1 MIITNATLL
10 TLWENKPLIEGAL
23 VALEGKTIVDFGKV
37 GKLIDRYDDTQVL
50 DVRGRVLIPGLVNG
64 HSHLWRTL
72 APGVLVAGASGYR
85 ELQEKFWW
93 RFGRALSSD
102 DIFLSALVGL
112 LDAVRGGFTTV
123 IDHHFSPRA
132 IDGSLDVVWRA
143 FEEVGLRGCL
153 SYGLSDVDGETATV
167 AGLAENSRFLDRCR
181 NQRSDMMSGLFGLD
195 ASCTVSDR
203 TLSRAVGMAREQ
215 KSGFHVHVSED
226 VGDVAE
232 TRKKYQQTPVDRLV
246 AAGVIKEGSLAAQC
260 IHMLESDYEMLGK
273 AQATVLHSPQSNA
286 FNAVGLGDLGRLN
299 AAKIAMALGT
309 DGFSP
314 SLLEEFRAMVLQQR
328 MRGRSPS
335 EALELAFRTA
345 FSGNADLA
353 TLLFGPPLGR
363 IKPGARADLL
373 VLDYIPPT
381 PLSVANLAD
390 HFLAG
395 LGRAAVKTVIVN
407 GQVVLHDGIFT
418 NLDEAGIRAQARQAA
433 KKLWERM

>member
-1 MIITNATLL
+1 MFH
-10 TLWENKPLIEGAL
+10 
-23 VALEGKTIVDFGKV
+23 FGKV
-37 GKLIDRYDDTQVL
+37 GKLIDRYDDTQML
-50 DVRGRVLIPGLVNG
+50 DVRGRVLIPGLIDG
-64 HSHLWRTL
+64 HGHLWRSL
-72 APGVLVAGASGYR
+72 APGVPVAGASGYR

-93 RFGRALSSD
+93 RFARALGSE
-102 DIFLSALVGL
+102 DIYLSALVGL

-132 IDGSLDVVWRA
+132 VPGSLDAVWRA

-153 SYGLSDVDGETATV
+153 AYGISDVDGEAATV
-167 AGLAENSRFLDRCR
+167 AGLAENSRFLERCR
-181 NQRSDMMSGLFGLD
+181 VQRTDMMSGLFGLD
-195 ASCTVSDR
+195 ASCTVSDK
-203 TLSRAVGMAREQ
+203 TLSQAVGAAKEQ
-215 KSGFHVHVSED
+215 KRGFHVHVSED

-232 TRKKYQQTPVDRLV
+232 TRKKYQRTPVDRLL
-246 AAGVIKEGSLAAQC
+246 AAGVLQEGSLAAQC
-260 IHMLESDYEMLGK
+260 IHLLESDYEMLGK
-273 AQATVLHSPQSNA
+273 AHTTVIQSPQSNA
-286 FNAVGLGDLGRLN
+286 FNAVGLGDMGRLS
-299 AAKIAMALGT
+299 AARLPMALGT
-309 DGFSP
+309 DGFSR
-314 SLLEEFRAMVLQQR
+314 SLFEEFRAVVLQQR

-335 EALELAFRTA
+335 EALEVAFRTA

-373 VLDYIPPT
+373 VLDYVPST
-381 PLSVANLAD
+381 PISVANLAD

-407 GQVVLHDGIFT
+407 GRIVLHDGVFP